1 MTYHQ
6 CTSNCRRNGC
16 PVCEHGYNELDDS
29 RVCPDCSLTPR
40 EKSIAE
46 IAIIQNWYVKRY
58 ISFNEFLRLTDLI
71 F

>member
-1 MTYHQ
+1 MTHI

-16 PVCEHGYNELDDS
+16 PVCEHGYNENDDT
-29 RVCPDCSLTPR
+29 RICPTCSMSPR

-46 IAIIQNWYVKRY
+46 IEIIKSWYLKRW
-58 ISFNEFLRLTDLI
+58 ISLREYLRLTDLI